1 MSIKRLLASAA
12 LGAGL
17 LLVVG
22 AVPSTASAAPST
34 SATLPQV
41 ASTVAAAD
49 WLAGQFTP
57 SGYIPT
63 SPGSGVADL
72 STTANAVLAL
82 ASAGVDTAVATS
94 GLNELA
100 ANVDSYVNDEGSD
113 GAGQLSLLILD
124 AHALGADPE
133 SFGGSD
139 LVTRLLATQQTSG
152 ADAGLFG
159 AQDPS
164 FDGAFRQG
172 LSLSALAAAGVT
184 GTAQVTSAESWL
196 DTQQCPDGGW
206 TSYITADNPCDGDP
220 ANFAGP
226 DTNSTSQAIQG
237 LSAQGA
243 LTATSARKALL
254 FIHTAQDSD
263 GGWGFEPN
271 AADSPGFTDPDSTA
285 LVIQAVVA
293 LGKSPSG
300 AALEQGGSNP
310 VSALLSFQLG
320 SGSGSG
326 AGAFFF
332 PGSSDPN
339 TLATYQALPAL
350 AGVTFPFNLA
360 VTTTTLGGAMV
371 GQAYSA
377 SLAATG
383 GTAPYTWKLIPGTGT
398 LPAGLKLHKATGII
412 SGKPKVSGPFSI
424 AVEVLSTKSA
434 ATPHTQA
441 ISARVLSLDVAP
453 AA

>member
-1 MSIKRLLASAA
+1 MSIKRLVASAA
-12 LGAGL
+12 FGAGL

-34 SATLPQV
+34 SPTLPQV
-41 ASTVAAAD
+41 ASAVAGAD

-63 SPGSGVADL
+63 APGSGVADQ

-100 ANVDSYVNDEGSD
+100 ANVNSYVNDDGSD

-124 AHALGADPE
+124 AHALGANPE

-152 ADAGLFG
+152 PDAGLFG
-159 AQDPS
+159 SQDPS
-164 FDGAFRQG
+164 FDGAYRQG
-172 LSLSALAAAGVT
+172 LALSALAAVGVT
-184 GTAQVTSAESWL
+184 ATVPVTAAETWL

-206 TSYITADNPCDGDP
+206 TSYITADNPCNGDP
-220 ANFAGP
+220 ADFAGP
-226 DTNSTSQAIQG
+226 DTNSTSQAVQG

-243 LTATSARKALL
+243 LTATSARKALR

-285 LVIQAVVA
+285 LVIQAVLA
-293 LGKSPSG
+293 LGKSPSS
-300 AALEQGGSNP
+300 AAFEQGSSNP
-310 VSALLSFQLG
+310 VSTLLSFQLG

-326 AGAFFF
+326 AGAFVF

-339 TLATYQALPAL
+339 AIATYQAVPAV

-360 VTTTTLGGAMV
+360 VTTTTLAGATE
-371 GQAYSA
+371 GTAYSA
-377 SLAATG
+377 SLAASG
-383 GTAPYTWKLIPGTGT
+383 GTAPYTWKLVPGTGT
-398 LPAGLKLHKATGII
+398 LPTGLKLHKATGVI
-412 SGKPKVSGPFSI
+412 SGKPKASGSFSF
-424 AVEVLSTKSA
+424 AVEVLATKSTA
-434 ATPHTQA
+434 KPHTQA
-441 ISARVLSLDVAP
+441 ISARVLSIDVAP
-453 AA
+453 AP

>member
-34 SATLPQV
+34 SAALPQV

-49 WLAGQFTP
+49 WLAGQFTA

-82 ASAGVDTAVATS
+82 ASARVDTTVATS

-100 ANVDSYVNDEGSD
+100 ANVDSYVNDDGSD

-133 SFGGSD
+133 SFGGTD
-139 LVTRLLATQQTSG
+139 LVARLLATQQTTG
-152 ADAGLFG
+152 VDAGLFG
-159 AQDPS
+159 SQDPT
-164 FDGAFRQG
+164 FDGAYRQG
-172 LSLSALAAAGVT
+172 LSLSALAAVGVT

-196 DTQQCPDGGW
+196 DSQQCSDGGW
-206 TSYITADNPCDGDP
+206 TSYITADNPCNGDP
-220 ANFAGP
+220 ADFAGP

-254 FIHTAQDSD
+254 FIHKAQDPD

-310 VSALLSFQLG
+310 VSTLLSFQLG

-360 VTTTTLGGAMV
+360 VTTTTLGGATV

-383 GTAPYTWKLIPGTGT
+383 GTAPYTWKLVPGTGT
-398 LPAGLKLHKATGII
+398 LPTGLKLHKTTGII
-412 SGKPKVSGPFSI
+412 SGKPKASGSFSF
-424 AVEVLSTKSA
+424 AVEVLATKSA
-434 ATPHTQA
+434 STPPTQA
-441 ISARVLSLDVAP
+441 ISARVLSIDVAP